1 MVSPKASLINDEFAS
16 FGLGAWYVPTPK
28 APTCMTLPESVPTS
42 LVALLP
48 KPTFI
53 HPHQQSW
60 PTLPH

>member
-28 APTCMTLPESVPTS
+28 APTSIILPEEVPTS

-60 PTLPH
+60 PALPH

>member
-28 APTCMTLPESVPTS
+28 APTSIILPEEVPTS

-48 KPTFI
+48 KPTFYR
-53 HPHQQSW
+53 
-60 PTLPH
+60 LPCGSHADNVT

>member
-48 KPTFI
+48 KPTF
-53 HPHQQSW
+53 
-60 PTLPH
+60 